1 MQQRYRDWPEHR
13 QQLEAFCRDC
23 RDVKGKL
30 ECGWIFRR
38 GLRVHQLAH
47 ELDYRVNAAF
57 AFTRIFY
64 ASDFSK
70 RAAGYAHIRYIPPNP
85 QASQQILEK
94 S

>member
-1 MQQRYRDWPEHR
+1 
-13 QQLEAFCRDC
+13 
-23 RDVKGKL
+23 VKGKL

-94 S
+94 ELAKENSCYGPASLVLACSQQ